1 MYTKK
6 TTSEGDITLKVTK
19 MHGIGNDYIY
29 VNCFEEEVRD
39 PHRAAREL
47 SDRHFWIGSDGLVLI
62 KPSDI
67 ADFEMDMY
75 NSDGSQAE
83 MCGNAIRCVGKYV
96 YDNRMTDKSVITVA
110 TKAGIKTLDMTVENG
125 RVTLVKVD
133 MGEPI
138 LSPSDIPCLF
148 DGDTAIDCRIEVGGM
163 IYSVSCASMGNPHAA
178 VYMDDID
185 SLDIE
190 KVGPLF
196 ENHRMFP
203 KKTNTEFLQVQDR
216 KNIKMRVW
224 ERGAGETWA
233 CGTGACA
240 AAVVSAL
247 NGVSDREVTIHLRGG
262 DLKILWDEATNHVFM
277 TGEAKKVFDTEV
289 DYV

>member
-1 MYTKK
+1 M
-6 TTSEGDITLKVTK
+6 KVTK

-29 VNCFEEEVRD
+29 VNCFEEEVKD
-39 PHRAAREL
+39 PSKAAKEL

-62 KPSDI
+62 KPSDK
-67 ADFEMDMY
+67 ADFQMDMY

-96 YDNRMTDKSVITVA
+96 YDNRMTDKTVITIE
-110 TKAGIKTLDMTVENG
+110 TKAGIKTLDMKVENG
-125 RVTLVKVD
+125 KVTLVTVD

-138 LSPSDIPCLF
+138 LEPEKIPCLF
-148 DGDTAIDCRIEVGGM
+148 DGDRAIDRDIEVGGES
-163 IYSVSCASMGNPHAA
+163 YKVSCVSMGNPHA
-178 VYMDDID
+178 VIYLDDVD
-185 SLDIE
+185 NLEIE
-190 KVGPLF
+190 KIGPLF
-196 ENHRMFP
+196 ESHKMFP
-203 KKTNTEFLQVQDR
+203 RKTNTEFLKVIDR
-216 KNIKMRVW
+216 QNIKMRVW

-240 AAVVSAL
+240 AMAASVL
-247 NGVSDREVTIHLRGG
+247 NGFADRLVTMHLRGG
-262 DLKILWDEATNHVFM
+262 DLKILWDETTNHIFM

>member
-1 MYTKK
+1 MR
-6 TTSEGDITLKVTK
+6 ITK

-29 VNCFEEEVRD
+29 VNCFEQEVKD
-39 PHRAAREL
+39 PNRAAREL

-62 KPSDI
+62 KPSET

-75 NSDGSQAE
+75 NSDGSRAE

-96 YDNRMTDKSVITVA
+96 YDNHMTDKTNITVS
-110 TKAGIKTLDMTVENG
+110 TKAGIKVLELFVEDG
-125 RVTLVKVD
+125 KVKSVRVD

-138 LSPSDIPCLF
+138 IKPENIPCLYE
-148 DGDTAIDCRIEVGGM
+148 GDTAIDRPITVDGRDYKVTCV
-163 IYSVSCASMGNPHAA
+163 SMGNPHAI
-178 VYMDDID
+178 VYMEDID
-185 SLDIE
+185 SLEIE
-190 KVGPLF
+190 KIGPLF
-196 ENHRMFP
+196 ERHEMFP
-203 KKTNTEFLQVQDR
+203 RRINTEFLQVTDR

-240 AAVVSAL
+240 SAVASVL
-247 NGVSDREVTIHLRGG
+247 NGKTDRSVTLHLRGG
-262 DLKILWDEATNHVFM
+262 NLEIEWDEATNHVFM
-277 TGEAKKVFDTEV
+277 TGEAKKVFDTDV